1 MLKISIKIIWFS
13 SVAWLG
19 KFSGMLLMHRLKEIS
34 LDYLML
40 VYELPKDI
48 NNFACV
54 FRWCLCWK
62 GYESLKKKTFPWKIS
77 WVKFDFCL
85 ALKWHSQVIYFFPIN
100 KVFVH
105 CFWMLLVGR
114 GKNTFTLGRNLFS
127 QCSINW
133 LLHWSSG
140 LEECLVTWLTV
151 PIWLLKKVKSDLFIY
166 LTLCY
171 KFLFSLLSCCS
182 CGSSLV
188 DIFFMLLGKICVNNK
203 NSNHPPHP
211 GLVSINRKCK

>member
-1 MLKISIKIIWFS
+1 MNCKRISIILH
-13 SVAWLG
+13 AY
-19 KFSGMLLMHRLKEIS
+19 
-34 LDYLML
+34 LDN
-40 VYELPKDI
+40 VFAGKDI
-48 NNFACV
+48 NH
-54 FRWCLCWK
+54 
-62 GYESLKKKTFPWKIS
+62 YENKHFPWKIS
-77 WVKFDFCL
+77 YQFDFCL

-188 DIFFMLLGKICVNNK
+188 EIFFLL
-203 NSNHPPHP
+203 
-211 GLVSINRKCK
+211 L